1 MRKIVKIVM
10 LSFLLSGGLSL
21 WEVSTTLT
29 TEYTN
34 VSMVNEDTTSLPYEH

>member
-1 MRKIVKIVM
+1 MKKIVKIVM

-21 WEVSTTLT
+21 WEGSTSLT

-34 VSMVNEDTTSLPYEH
+34 VSMVSEDTTSLPYEH